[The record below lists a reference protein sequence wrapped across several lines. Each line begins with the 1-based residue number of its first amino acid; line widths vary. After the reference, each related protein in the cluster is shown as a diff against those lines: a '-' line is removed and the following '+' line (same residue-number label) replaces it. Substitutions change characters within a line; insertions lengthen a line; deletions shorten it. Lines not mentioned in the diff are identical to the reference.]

1 MRRLYMVRAGRS
13 CHCDRLSVY
22 TEVENPMYE
31 EDTTHH
37 GMAQAA
43 VHYAPRYV
51 PSGRTCAARFAHD
64 RDGHR
69 DEARFLDALR
79 RHPAIRDVAPASTR
93 QDEWDGVDA
102 WVSLVGEEVPVP
114 IDVTTRDRSA
124 SGAAE
129 KLLAALRRGVIPVVV
144 EQATLDAGLDH
155 EAAYAAFADYRAKGD
170 RFLHARRQAHRR

>member
-1 MRRLYMVRAGRS
+1 M
-13 CHCDRLSVY
+13 H
-22 TEVENPMYE
+22 E
-31 EDTTHH
+31 EDITHH
-37 GMAQAA
+37 GAAQAA

-51 PSGRTCAARFAHD
+51 PSCRARAPRFAHD

-79 RHPAIRDVAPASTR
+79 RHPAVQGVTLASTR

-102 WVSLVGEEVPVP
+102 WVSLVGEEAAVP

-155 EAAYAAFADYRAKGD
+155 EAAYAAFTDYRAKGD
-170 RFLHARRQAHRR
+170 RFLHTRRQAHRR

>member
-1 MRRLYMVRAGRS
+1 
-13 CHCDRLSVY
+13 
-22 TEVENPMYE
+22 MYQ
-31 EDTTHH
+31 EDTIGHDVTQV
-37 GMAQAA
+37 AI
-43 VHYAPRYV
+43 HYAPRYV
-51 PSGRTCAARFAHD
+51 PSGRAHAPRFAHD

-79 RHPAIRDVAPASTR
+79 RHPAVRDVVPASTR

-170 RFLHARRQAHRR
+170 RFLHALRQAHRR